1 MSNLK
6 EELNNYKDKKSSY
19 KYIGLLIIVFVIAIL
34 IYMFFPK
41 SDSQKVEYITSKV
54 KTGDLMVVVS
64 ASGNIKPT
72 NSVEIGIE
80 VSGTIKEIFVDFN
93 DEVKVGQVLAKIDTT
108 KLEAQVESSR
118 AALAIAK
125 ANQKE
130 SEVALKNKKL
140 LYDRTKKMFDNSG
153 GKYPS
158 QNEFDDTK
166 FAYESAI
173 AVLEASKSK
182 VAQASSNLKNDLQ
195 NLEKASVKSSID
207 GIVLNKEVEIGQT
220 LAATMQAPKLFTL
233 AKDVTNMDLVVSID
247 EADVADNK
255 QFKTVLSYLYN
266 VRIRLGLSGSIYMS
280 KLKKDLIHNMNL
292 RSFFGDEIHIITKQD
307 MVKKGYS
314 TPVIIKITE
323 GNSHNP
329 HLVADGWLDTFKKA
343 VIEDPVAKKKSA
355 ERVLYNIKY
364 NRLPAIIVTRF
375 IEHAE
380 SLYKYYTNHPE
391 LKDYNIRVID
401 HTSKNRESI
410 INQFAQG
417 KIDVLITTYIIKRGI
432 NLPLAVYLQNAAGS
446 DSEEDISQICGR
458 MERTFKGKKK
468 SYLDDMY
475 YYGQYLERHSKHRI
489 NYYIRTGMK
498 VINLKK
504 KRNGKL

>member
-34 IYMFFPK
+34 IYIFFPK

-54 KTGDLMVVVS
+54 NSGDLKVVVS

-130 SEVALKNKKL
+130 SEVSLKNKKL

-158 QNEFDDTK
+158 QNEFDDAK

-233 AKDVTNMDLVVSID
+233 AKDLTNMDLVVSID
-247 EADVADNK
+247 EADVADIKDNLDVTFTVDAYSNK
-255 QFKTVLSYLYN
+255 EFKGKIKQVRLNPITTNGVVTYETVVSVDNSELL
-266 VRIRLGLSGSIYMS
+266 
-280 KLKKDLIHNMNL
+280 LKPGMTANAK
-292 RSFFGDEIHIITKQD
+292 IITKNIKDQILIPNSALRFIPKNSTEKSGTKPASFGTPPNFRAQGSVTKD
-307 MVKKGYS
+307 NKAKDGFATIYILESGKPKELKVKVLDSDSKQSSIFSETLNIGDE
-314 TPVIIKITE
+314 VIISQKS
-323 GNSHNP
+323 GN
-329 HLVADGWLDTFKKA
+329 
-343 VIEDPVAKKKSA
+343 
-355 ERVLYNIKY
+355 
-364 NRLPAIIVTRF
+364 
-375 IEHAE
+375 
-380 SLYKYYTNHPE
+380 
-391 LKDYNIRVID
+391 
-401 HTSKNRESI
+401 
-410 INQFAQG
+410 
-417 KIDVLITTYIIKRGI
+417 
-432 NLPLAVYLQNAAGS
+432 
-446 DSEEDISQICGR
+446 
-458 MERTFKGKKK
+458 
-468 SYLDDMY
+468 
-475 YYGQYLERHSKHRI
+475 
-489 NYYIRTGMK
+489 
-498 VINLKK
+498 
-504 KRNGKL
+504 

>member
-1 MSNLK
+1 
-6 EELNNYKDKKSSY
+6 
-19 KYIGLLIIVFVIAIL
+19 
-34 IYMFFPK
+34 
-41 SDSQKVEYITSKV
+41 
-54 KTGDLMVVVS
+54 MVVVS

-233 AKDVTNMDLVVSID
+233 AKDLTNMDLVVSID
-247 EADVADNK
+247 EADVADIKDNLDVTFTVDAYPNK
-255 QFKTVLSYLYN
+255 EFKGKIKQVRLNPITTNGVVTYETVVSVDNSELL
-266 VRIRLGLSGSIYMS
+266 
-280 KLKKDLIHNMNL
+280 LKPGMTANAK
-292 RSFFGDEIHIITKQD
+292 IITKNIKDQILIPNSALRFTPKNSTEKSGTKPASFGTPPNFRAQGSVTKD
-307 MVKKGYS
+307 NKAKDGFSTIYILESGKPKELKVKVLDSDSKQSSIFSETLKIGDE
-314 TPVIIKITE
+314 VIISQKS
-323 GNSHNP
+323 GN
-329 HLVADGWLDTFKKA
+329 
-343 VIEDPVAKKKSA
+343 
-355 ERVLYNIKY
+355 
-364 NRLPAIIVTRF
+364 
-375 IEHAE
+375 
-380 SLYKYYTNHPE
+380 
-391 LKDYNIRVID
+391 
-401 HTSKNRESI
+401 
-410 INQFAQG
+410 
-417 KIDVLITTYIIKRGI
+417 
-432 NLPLAVYLQNAAGS
+432 
-446 DSEEDISQICGR
+446 
-458 MERTFKGKKK
+458 
-468 SYLDDMY
+468 
-475 YYGQYLERHSKHRI
+475 
-489 NYYIRTGMK
+489 
-498 VINLKK
+498 
-504 KRNGKL
+504 

>member
-6 EELNNYKDKKSSY
+6 DELNNYKDKKNSY

-41 SDSQKVEYITSKV
+41 NDSQKVEYITSKV
-54 KTGDLMVVVS
+54 NSGDLMVVVS

-140 LYDRTKKMFDNSG
+140 LYDRTKKMFDNSR

-233 AKDVTNMDLVVSID
+233 AKDLTNMDLVVSID
-247 EADVADNK
+247 EADVADIKDNLDVTFTVDAYPNK
-255 QFKTVLSYLYN
+255 EFKGKIKQVRLNPITTNGVVTYETVVSVDNSELL
-266 VRIRLGLSGSIYMS
+266 
-280 KLKKDLIHNMNL
+280 LKPGMTANAK
-292 RSFFGDEIHIITKQD
+292 IITKNIKDQILIPNSALRFTPKNSTEKTASFGTPPNFRAQGSVTKD
-307 MVKKGYS
+307 NKAKDGLVTIYILESGKPKELKVKVLDSDSKQSSIFSETLKIGDE
-314 TPVIIKITE
+314 VIISQKS
-323 GNSHNP
+323 GN
-329 HLVADGWLDTFKKA
+329 
-343 VIEDPVAKKKSA
+343 
-355 ERVLYNIKY
+355 
-364 NRLPAIIVTRF
+364 
-375 IEHAE
+375 
-380 SLYKYYTNHPE
+380 
-391 LKDYNIRVID
+391 
-401 HTSKNRESI
+401 
-410 INQFAQG
+410 
-417 KIDVLITTYIIKRGI
+417 
-432 NLPLAVYLQNAAGS
+432 
-446 DSEEDISQICGR
+446 
-458 MERTFKGKKK
+458 
-468 SYLDDMY
+468 
-475 YYGQYLERHSKHRI
+475 
-489 NYYIRTGMK
+489 
-498 VINLKK
+498 
-504 KRNGKL
+504 

>member
-1 MSNLK
+1 MNYYNEIKNELINNEINRKVKSYSINKSDLNTYYNVGKLLLDAGKNYGEGIIKEYSLK
-6 EELNNYKDKKSSY
+6 LTEDLNIKYDVSSLNKMRKFY
-19 KYIGLLIIVFVIAIL
+19 IL
-34 IYMFFPK
+34 IKKLATVSPNLSYSHYVELLPYDDLNKIRYYIKIISEQNLSVRQLRERLK
-41 SDSQKVEYITSKV
+41 SDEYERLPESTKNKIINQDKSN
-54 KTGDLMVVVS
+54 M
-64 ASGNIKPT
+64 
-72 NSVEIGIE
+72 
-80 VSGTIKEIFVDFN
+80 VDF
-93 DEVKVGQVLAKIDTT
+93 VKNPI
-108 KLEAQVESSR
+108 
-118 AALAIAK
+118 
-125 ANQKE
+125 
-130 SEVALKNKKL
+130 
-140 LYDRTKKMFDNSG
+140 
-153 GKYPS
+153 
-158 QNEFDDTK
+158 
-166 FAYESAI
+166 
-173 AVLEASKSK
+173 
-182 VAQASSNLKNDLQ
+182 
-195 NLEKASVKSSID
+195 
-207 GIVLNKEVEIGQT
+207 
-220 LAATMQAPKLFTL
+220 
-233 AKDVTNMDLVVSID
+233 
-247 EADVADNK
+247 
-255 QFKTVLSYLYN
+255 
-266 VRIRLGLSGSIYMS
+266 
-280 KLKKDLIHNMNL
+280 
-292 RSFFGDEIHIITKQD
+292 
-307 MVKKGYS
+307 
-314 TPVIIKITE
+314 IIKKNSKYDIFSE
-323 GNSHNP
+323 KVLQKLILEDIENFLDELGN
-329 HLVADGWLDTFKKA
+329 GFTF
-343 VIEDPVAKKKSA
+343 IKS
-355 ERVLYNIKY
+355 EYPIKIGDRYNYIDLLLYNIKY

>member
-41 SDSQKVEYITSKV
+41 NDSQKVEYITSKV
-54 KTGDLMVVVS
+54 NSGDLMVVVS

-158 QNEFDDTK
+158 QNEFDDTR
-166 FAYESAI
+166 FSYESALAI
-173 AVLEASKSK
+173 LEASKSK

-233 AKDVTNMDLVVSID
+233 AKDLTNMDLVVSID
-247 EADVADNK
+247 EADVADIKDNLDVTFTVDAYPNK
-255 QFKTVLSYLYN
+255 DFKGKIKQVRLNPITTNGVVTYETVVSVDNSELL
-266 VRIRLGLSGSIYMS
+266 
-280 KLKKDLIHNMNL
+280 LKPGMTANAK
-292 RSFFGDEIHIITKQD
+292 IITKNIKDQILIPNSALRFTPKNSTEKTATKPASFGTPPNFRAQGSVTKD
-307 MVKKGYS
+307 NKAKDGLVTIYILESGKPKELKVKVLDSDSKQSSIFSETLKIGDE
-314 TPVIIKITE
+314 VIISQKS
-323 GNSHNP
+323 GN
-329 HLVADGWLDTFKKA
+329 
-343 VIEDPVAKKKSA
+343 
-355 ERVLYNIKY
+355 
-364 NRLPAIIVTRF
+364 
-375 IEHAE
+375 
-380 SLYKYYTNHPE
+380 
-391 LKDYNIRVID
+391 
-401 HTSKNRESI
+401 
-410 INQFAQG
+410 
-417 KIDVLITTYIIKRGI
+417 
-432 NLPLAVYLQNAAGS
+432 
-446 DSEEDISQICGR
+446 
-458 MERTFKGKKK
+458 
-468 SYLDDMY
+468 
-475 YYGQYLERHSKHRI
+475 
-489 NYYIRTGMK
+489 
-498 VINLKK
+498 
-504 KRNGKL
+504 

>member
-19 KYIGLLIIVFVIAIL
+19 KYIGLLIVIFVIAIL
-34 IYMFFPK
+34 IYIFFPK
-41 SDSQKVEYITSKV
+41 SDSQKIEYVTSKV
-54 KTGDLMVVVS
+54 KIGDLMVVVS

-233 AKDVTNMDLVVSID
+233 AKDLTNMDLVVSID
-247 EADVADNK
+247 EADVADIKDNLDVTFTVDAYPNK
-255 QFKTVLSYLYN
+255 EFKGKIKQVRLNPITTNGVVTYETVVSVDNSELLLKPGMTANAKIITKNIKDQILIPNSALRFTPKNSTEKTGTKPASFGTPPNFRPQGSVTKDNKAKDGFATIYILE
-266 VRIRLGLSGSIYMS
+266 SGKPKELKVKVLDSDSKQSSIFS
-280 KLKKDLIHNMNL
+280 ETLNI
-292 RSFFGDEIHIITKQD
+292 GDEII
-307 MVKKGYS
+307 
-314 TPVIIKITE
+314 
-323 GNSHNP
+323 
-329 HLVADGWLDTFKKA
+329 
-343 VIEDPVAKKKSA
+343 
-355 ERVLYNIKY
+355 
-364 NRLPAIIVTRF
+364 
-375 IEHAE
+375 
-380 SLYKYYTNHPE
+380 
-391 LKDYNIRVID
+391 
-401 HTSKNRESI
+401 
-410 INQFAQG
+410 
-417 KIDVLITTYIIKRGI
+417 
-432 NLPLAVYLQNAAGS
+432 
-446 DSEEDISQICGR
+446 ISQ
-458 MERTFKGKKK
+458 K
-468 SYLDDMY
+468 S
-475 YYGQYLERHSKHRI
+475 G
-489 NYYIRTGMK
+489 N
-498 VINLKK
+498 
-504 KRNGKL
+504 

>member
-34 IYMFFPK
+34 IYIFFPK

-54 KTGDLMVVVS
+54 NSGDLKVVVS

-130 SEVALKNKKL
+130 SEVSLKNKKL

-158 QNEFDDTK
+158 QNEFDDAK

-233 AKDVTNMDLVVSID
+233 AKDLTNMDLVVSID
-247 EADVADNK
+247 EADVADIKDNLDVTFTVDAYSNK
-255 QFKTVLSYLYN
+255 EFKGKIKQVRLNPITTNGVVTYETVVSVDNSELL
-266 VRIRLGLSGSIYMS
+266 
-280 KLKKDLIHNMNL
+280 LKPGMTANAK
-292 RSFFGDEIHIITKQD
+292 IITK
-307 MVKKGYS
+307 
-314 TPVIIKITE
+314 
-323 GNSHNP
+323 
-329 HLVADGWLDTFKKA
+329 
-343 VIEDPVAKKKSA
+343 
-355 ERVLYNIKY
+355 NIKY
-364 NRLPAIIVTRF
+364 QILIPNSALRFTPKNSTEKTATKPASFGTPPNFRPQGSVTKDNKAKDGF
-375 IEHAE
+375 ATIYILE
-380 SLYKYYTNHPE
+380 SGKPKE
-391 LKDYNIRVID
+391 LKV
-401 HTSKNRESI
+401 K
-410 INQFAQG
+410 
-417 KIDVLITTYIIKRGI
+417 VLD
-432 NLPLAVYLQNAAGS
+432 S
-446 DSEEDISQICGR
+446 DSKQSSIFSETLKIGDEVIISQ
-458 MERTFKGKKK
+458 K
-468 SYLDDMY
+468 S
-475 YYGQYLERHSKHRI
+475 G
-489 NYYIRTGMK
+489 N
-498 VINLKK
+498 
-504 KRNGKL
+504 

>member
-19 KYIGLLIIVFVIAIL
+19 KYIIFGIVVFVIAIL
-34 IYMFFPK
+34 IYIFFPK
-41 SDSQKVEYITSKV
+41 NDSQKIEYVTSKV
-54 KTGDLMVVVS
+54 KTGDLKVVVS

-118 AALAIAK
+118 AALDIAK

-233 AKDVTNMDLVVSID
+233 AKDLTNMDLVVSID
-247 EADVADNK
+247 EADVADIKDNLDVTFTVDAYPNK
-255 QFKTVLSYLYN
+255 DFKGKIKQVRLNPITTNGVVTYETVVSVDNSELL
-266 VRIRLGLSGSIYMS
+266 
-280 KLKKDLIHNMNL
+280 LKPGMTANAK
-292 RSFFGDEIHIITKQD
+292 IITK
-307 MVKKGYS
+307 
-314 TPVIIKITE
+314 
-323 GNSHNP
+323 
-329 HLVADGWLDTFKKA
+329 
-343 VIEDPVAKKKSA
+343 
-355 ERVLYNIKY
+355 NIKDQVLIP
-364 NRLPAIIVTRF
+364 NSALRF
-375 IEHAE
+375 KPKVQSEQ
-380 SLYKYYTNHPE
+380 K
-391 LKDYNIRVID
+391 
-401 HTSKNRESI
+401 TSTMN
-410 INQFAQG
+410 FAQG
-417 KIDVLITTYIIKRGI
+417 PKRPQGEAQVKDNGKREFSPIFILENNQPKPVMVKVLETDGKSTTVESKD
-432 NLPLAVYLQNAAGS
+432 LKV
-446 DSEEDISQICGR
+446 EDELIISQ
-458 MERTFKGKKK
+458 K
-468 SYLDDMY
+468 SDNA
-475 YYGQYLERHSKHRI
+475 K
-489 NYYIRTGMK
+489 
-498 VINLKK
+498 
-504 KRNGKL
+504 

>member
-34 IYMFFPK
+34 IYIFFPK

-54 KTGDLMVVVS
+54 NSGDLKVVVS

-158 QNEFDDTK
+158 QNEFDDAK

-233 AKDVTNMDLVVSID
+233 AKDLTNMDLVVSID
-247 EADVADNK
+247 EADVADIKDNLDVTFTVDAYSNK
-255 QFKTVLSYLYN
+255 EFKGKIKQVRLNPITTNGVVTYETVVSVDNSELL
-266 VRIRLGLSGSIYMS
+266 
-280 KLKKDLIHNMNL
+280 LKPGMTANAK
-292 RSFFGDEIHIITKQD
+292 IITKNTKDQILIPNSALRFTPKNSTEKTATKPASFGTPPNFRPQGSVTKD
-307 MVKKGYS
+307 NKAKDGFATIYILESGKPKELKVKVLDSDSKQSSIFSETLNIGDE
-314 TPVIIKITE
+314 VIISQKS
-323 GNSHNP
+323 GN
-329 HLVADGWLDTFKKA
+329 
-343 VIEDPVAKKKSA
+343 
-355 ERVLYNIKY
+355 
-364 NRLPAIIVTRF
+364 
-375 IEHAE
+375 
-380 SLYKYYTNHPE
+380 
-391 LKDYNIRVID
+391 
-401 HTSKNRESI
+401 
-410 INQFAQG
+410 
-417 KIDVLITTYIIKRGI
+417 
-432 NLPLAVYLQNAAGS
+432 
-446 DSEEDISQICGR
+446 
-458 MERTFKGKKK
+458 
-468 SYLDDMY
+468 
-475 YYGQYLERHSKHRI
+475 
-489 NYYIRTGMK
+489 
-498 VINLKK
+498 
-504 KRNGKL
+504 

>member
-19 KYIGLLIIVFVIAIL
+19 KYIGLLIIIFVIAIL
-34 IYMFFPK
+34 IYIFFPK

-54 KTGDLMVVVS
+54 NSGDLKVVVS

-130 SEVALKNKKL
+130 SEVSLKNKKL

-158 QNEFDDTK
+158 QNEFDDAK

-233 AKDVTNMDLVVSID
+233 AKDLTNMDLVVSID
-247 EADVADNK
+247 EADVADIKDNLDVTFTVDAYSNK
-255 QFKTVLSYLYN
+255 EFKGKIKQVRLNPITTNGVVTYETVVSVDNSELL
-266 VRIRLGLSGSIYMS
+266 
-280 KLKKDLIHNMNL
+280 LKPGMTANAK
-292 RSFFGDEIHIITKQD
+292 IITKNIKDQILIPNSALRFTPKNSTEKTATKPASFGTPPNFRPQGSVTKD
-307 MVKKGYS
+307 NKAKDGFATIYILESGKPKELKVKVLDSDSKQSSIFSETLNIGDE
-314 TPVIIKITE
+314 VIISQKS
-323 GNSHNP
+323 GN
-329 HLVADGWLDTFKKA
+329 
-343 VIEDPVAKKKSA
+343 
-355 ERVLYNIKY
+355 
-364 NRLPAIIVTRF
+364 
-375 IEHAE
+375 
-380 SLYKYYTNHPE
+380 
-391 LKDYNIRVID
+391 
-401 HTSKNRESI
+401 
-410 INQFAQG
+410 
-417 KIDVLITTYIIKRGI
+417 
-432 NLPLAVYLQNAAGS
+432 
-446 DSEEDISQICGR
+446 
-458 MERTFKGKKK
+458 
-468 SYLDDMY
+468 
-475 YYGQYLERHSKHRI
+475 
-489 NYYIRTGMK
+489 
-498 VINLKK
+498 
-504 KRNGKL
+504 

>member
-6 EELNNYKDKKSSY
+6 DELNNYKDKKSSY

-41 SDSQKVEYITSKV
+41 NDSQKVEYITSKV
-54 KTGDLMVVVS
+54 NSGDLMVVVS

-118 AALAIAK
+118 AALDIAK

-140 LYDRTKKMFDNSG
+140 LYDRTKKMFDNSR

-233 AKDVTNMDLVVSID
+233 AKDLTNMDLVVSID
-247 EADVADNK
+247 EADVADIKDNLDVTFTVDAYPNK
-255 QFKTVLSYLYN
+255 DFKGKIKQVRLNPITTNGVVTYETVVSVDNSELL
-266 VRIRLGLSGSIYMS
+266 
-280 KLKKDLIHNMNL
+280 LKPGMTANAK
-292 RSFFGDEIHIITKQD
+292 IITKNIKDQILIPNSALRFTPKNSTEKTATKQASFGTPPNFRAQGSVTKD
-307 MVKKGYS
+307 NKAKDGFATIYILESGKPKELKVKVLDSDSKQSSIFSETLNIGDE
-314 TPVIIKITE
+314 VIISQKS
-323 GNSHNP
+323 GN
-329 HLVADGWLDTFKKA
+329 
-343 VIEDPVAKKKSA
+343 
-355 ERVLYNIKY
+355 
-364 NRLPAIIVTRF
+364 
-375 IEHAE
+375 
-380 SLYKYYTNHPE
+380 
-391 LKDYNIRVID
+391 
-401 HTSKNRESI
+401 
-410 INQFAQG
+410 
-417 KIDVLITTYIIKRGI
+417 
-432 NLPLAVYLQNAAGS
+432 
-446 DSEEDISQICGR
+446 
-458 MERTFKGKKK
+458 
-468 SYLDDMY
+468 
-475 YYGQYLERHSKHRI
+475 
-489 NYYIRTGMK
+489 
-498 VINLKK
+498 
-504 KRNGKL
+504 

>member
-19 KYIGLLIIVFVIAIL
+19 KYIGLLIIIFVIAIL
-34 IYMFFPK
+34 IYIFFPK

-54 KTGDLMVVVS
+54 NSGDLMVVVS

-158 QNEFDDTK
+158 QNEFDDAK

-233 AKDVTNMDLVVSID
+233 AKDLTNMDLVVSID
-247 EADVADNK
+247 EADVADIKDNLDVTFTVDAYSNK
-255 QFKTVLSYLYN
+255 EFKGKIKQVRLNPITTNGVVTYETVVSVDNSELL
-266 VRIRLGLSGSIYMS
+266 
-280 KLKKDLIHNMNL
+280 LKPGMTANAK
-292 RSFFGDEIHIITKQD
+292 IITKNIKDQILIPNSALRFVPKNSTEKTATKPASFGTPPNFRAQGSVTKD
-307 MVKKGYS
+307 NKAKDGFATIYILESGKPKELKVKVLDSDSKQSSIFSETLNIGDE
-314 TPVIIKITE
+314 VIISQKS
-323 GNSHNP
+323 GN
-329 HLVADGWLDTFKKA
+329 
-343 VIEDPVAKKKSA
+343 
-355 ERVLYNIKY
+355 
-364 NRLPAIIVTRF
+364 
-375 IEHAE
+375 
-380 SLYKYYTNHPE
+380 
-391 LKDYNIRVID
+391 
-401 HTSKNRESI
+401 
-410 INQFAQG
+410 
-417 KIDVLITTYIIKRGI
+417 
-432 NLPLAVYLQNAAGS
+432 
-446 DSEEDISQICGR
+446 
-458 MERTFKGKKK
+458 
-468 SYLDDMY
+468 
-475 YYGQYLERHSKHRI
+475 
-489 NYYIRTGMK
+489 
-498 VINLKK
+498 
-504 KRNGKL
+504 

>member
-6 EELNNYKDKKSSY
+6 EELNNYRDKKNSY
-19 KYIGLLIIVFVIAIL
+19 KYIILGIVVFVIAIL

-41 SDSQKVEYITSKV
+41 NDNQKIEYVTSKV
-54 KTGDLMVVVS
+54 KIGDLMVVVS

-130 SEVALKNKKL
+130 SKVALKNKKL

-233 AKDVTNMDLVVSID
+233 AKDLTNMDLVVSID
-247 EADVADNK
+247 EADVADIKDNLDVTFTVDAYPNK
-255 QFKTVLSYLYN
+255 
-266 VRIRLGLSGSIYMS
+266 I
-280 KLKKDLIHNMNL
+280 
-292 RSFFGDEIHIITKQD
+292 
-307 MVKKGYS
+307 
-314 TPVIIKITE
+314 
-323 GNSHNP
+323 
-329 HLVADGWLDTFKKA
+329 
-343 VIEDPVAKKKSA
+343 
-355 ERVLYNIKY
+355 
-364 NRLPAIIVTRF
+364 
-375 IEHAE
+375 
-380 SLYKYYTNHPE
+380 
-391 LKDYNIRVID
+391 
-401 HTSKNRESI
+401 
-410 INQFAQG
+410 
-417 KIDVLITTYIIKRGI
+417 
-432 NLPLAVYLQNAAGS
+432 
-446 DSEEDISQICGR
+446 
-458 MERTFKGKKK
+458 FKGKIKQVRLNPVDVNGVVTYETVVVVNNEELLLRPGMTATAQINTKQSLDKLMIPNGTLRFKPKIQLEQKANTMNLVQGPRRPQGENISKDLGKK
-468 SYLDDMY
+468 ELSPIYILENNQPKRIMVKVLETDGKTTTVESNDLKIDDELIIS
-475 YYGQYLERHSKHRI
+475 QKSDNAK
-489 NYYIRTGMK
+489 
-498 VINLKK
+498 
-504 KRNGKL
+504 

>member
-6 EELNNYKDKKSSY
+6 DELNNYKDKKSSY
-19 KYIGLLIIVFVIAIL
+19 KYIILGIVVFVIAIL

-41 SDSQKVEYITSKV
+41 NDNQKVEYVTSKV

-93 DEVKVGQVLAKIDTT
+93 DEVKVGQVLAKIDTL
-108 KLEAQVESSR
+108 KLDAQVESSK

-233 AKDVTNMDLVVSID
+233 AKDLTNMDLVVSID
-247 EADVADNK
+247 EADVADIKDNLDVTFTVDAYPNK
-255 QFKTVLSYLYN
+255 DFKGKIKQVRLNPITTNGVVTYETVVSVDNSELL
-266 VRIRLGLSGSIYMS
+266 
-280 KLKKDLIHNMNL
+280 LKPGMTANAK
-292 RSFFGDEIHIITKQD
+292 IITKN
-307 MVKKGYS
+307 VKEQLLIPNSALRFKPKVVENQSMSKKPPFSGPPNFSKSQS
-314 TPVIIKITE
+314 TKEHILK
-323 GNSHNP
+323 
-329 HLVADGWLDTFKKA
+329 DG
-343 VIEDPVAKKKSA
+343 SA
-355 ERVLYNIKY
+355 SIYILEN
-364 NRLPAIIVTRF
+364 NRP
-375 IEHAE
+375 
-380 SLYKYYTNHPE
+380 KE
-391 LKDYNIRVID
+391 LKL
-401 HTSKNRESI
+401 K
-410 INQFAQG
+410 
-417 KIDVLITTYIIKRGI
+417 VLD
-432 NLPLAVYLQNAAGS
+432 S
-446 DSEEDISQICGR
+446 DSKESSVQSKDIKVDDEVIVSQ
-458 MERTFKGKKK
+458 
-468 SYLDDMY
+468 
-475 YYGQYLERHSKHRI
+475 
-489 NYYIRTGMK
+489 K
-498 VINLKK
+498 VEK
-504 KRNGKL
+504 

>member
-34 IYMFFPK
+34 IYIFFPK

-54 KTGDLMVVVS
+54 NSGDLKVVVS

-130 SEVALKNKKL
+130 SEVSLKNKKL

-158 QNEFDDTK
+158 QNEFDDAK

-233 AKDVTNMDLVVSID
+233 AKDLTNMDLVVSID
-247 EADVADNK
+247 EADVADIKDNLDVTFTVDAYSNK
-255 QFKTVLSYLYN
+255 EFKGKIKQVRLNPITTNGVVTYETVVSVDNSELL
-266 VRIRLGLSGSIYMS
+266 
-280 KLKKDLIHNMNL
+280 LKPGMTANAK
-292 RSFFGDEIHIITKQD
+292 IITKNIKDQILIPNSALRFTPKNSTEKTATKPASFGTPPNFRPQGSVTKD
-307 MVKKGYS
+307 NKAKDGFATIYILESGKPKELKVKVLDSDSKQSSIFSETLKIGDE
-314 TPVIIKITE
+314 VIISQKS
-323 GNSHNP
+323 GN
-329 HLVADGWLDTFKKA
+329 
-343 VIEDPVAKKKSA
+343 
-355 ERVLYNIKY
+355 
-364 NRLPAIIVTRF
+364 
-375 IEHAE
+375 
-380 SLYKYYTNHPE
+380 
-391 LKDYNIRVID
+391 
-401 HTSKNRESI
+401 
-410 INQFAQG
+410 
-417 KIDVLITTYIIKRGI
+417 
-432 NLPLAVYLQNAAGS
+432 
-446 DSEEDISQICGR
+446 
-458 MERTFKGKKK
+458 
-468 SYLDDMY
+468 
-475 YYGQYLERHSKHRI
+475 
-489 NYYIRTGMK
+489 
-498 VINLKK
+498 
-504 KRNGKL
+504 